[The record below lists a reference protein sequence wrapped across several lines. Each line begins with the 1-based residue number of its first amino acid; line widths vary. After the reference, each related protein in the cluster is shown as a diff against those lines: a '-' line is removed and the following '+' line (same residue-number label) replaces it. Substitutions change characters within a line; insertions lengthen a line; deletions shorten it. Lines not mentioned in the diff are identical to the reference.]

1 MHRARTPGSTRI
13 DAREEVGRTRAPH
26 SRSPRGRSD
35 AAFVPPSEVEPY
47 PRAAREGGAHR
58 EFRDGGVLDA
68 YTGQVRD
75 GDFLVGSPASLQSR
89 GDLTELSVDISGA
102 QDPGLDGV
110 TKLSETDALVESIRD
125 DLVGVLEHF
134 DIELLFVRA
143 VGADGRNV
151 GPGRDPFGTDERL
164 PRWCHRD
171 HDIRA
176 ANCLLDRLRREHSDA
191 MELLHLLRKTRRL
204 RFGSTERDHPLRLP
218 YSEES
223 SELITS
229 LGPDSDDPDSIDF
242 VARKEVRRQ
251 RARGARPQ
259 IGEVA
264 VV

>member
-1 MHRARTPGSTRI
+1 MYSAERSGIPRPHDSRETPASASRNASARRSRTSSRRTRAERLGSRRWMHRARTPGSTRI
-13 DAREEVGRTRAPH
+13 DAREEVGRTRAPY

-47 PRAAREGGAHR
+47 PRAAPEGGAHR
-58 EFRDGGVLDA
+58 EFRDSGVLDA

-151 GPGRDPFGTDERL
+151 GPGRDPFGSDERL
-164 PRWCHRD
+164 P
-171 HDIRA
+171 
-176 ANCLLDRLRREHSDA
+176 
-191 MELLHLLRKTRRL
+191 
-204 RFGSTERDHPLRLP
+204 
-218 YSEES
+218 
-223 SELITS
+223 
-229 LGPDSDDPDSIDF
+229 
-242 VARKEVRRQ
+242 
-251 RARGARPQ
+251 
-259 IGEVA
+259 
-264 VV
+264 